1 MLFIPENELE
11 KALVRAVKEPHR
23 AGDFYRL
30 LLTSDLLVLGGV
42 EGHESATEPFSVAPG
57 GKVSLVTGV
66 KDGGQ
71 YLPVFSSLARMQDY
85 VKQESKFLTV
95 NGRALL
101 DLTRGAPIILNPAS
115 EYGKE
120 LTADQVRQLLDGPQT
135 RTLVIGEAGYPA
147 ALADMLTGL
156 FADRPEIETAWMIQ
170 VTFADQPQLPRPV
183 VGIEAASTET
193 DWPSLMRAI
202 EAAAEKSVPG
212 QLFDV
217 QPVDRRHPTGFTG
230 SLLQSEPFYQRAAK
244 PILN

>member
-11 KALVRAVKEPHR
+11 KALVSAVKYPHT

-30 LLTSDLLVLGGV
+30 LLTSDLLVLGSV
-42 EGHESATEPFSVAPG
+42 EGQESATEPFSVAPG
-57 GKVSLVTGV
+57 GKVSLVTGL

-71 YLPVFSSLARMQDY
+71 YLPVFSSLPRMQDY
-85 VKQESKFLTV
+85 VKEESKFLTV

-101 DLTRGAPIILNPAS
+101 DLTRGAPLILNPAS

-120 LTADQVRQLLDGPQT
+120 LTVDQVRQLLDGPQA

-147 ALADMLTGL
+147 ALVEMLRRL
-156 FADRPEIETAWMIQ
+156 FADRPEIETAWVIQ

-183 VGIEAASTET
+183 VGIEAAGA

-217 QPVDRRHPTGFTG
+217 QPVDRRNPAGFTG
-230 SLLQSEPFYQRAAK
+230 SLLQAEPFYSRAAK